1 MAIINITPLTDITA
15 LIASDNVSEGDAL
28 LLEDGIYYQTVI
40 IPKNNI
46 RIIAKGT
53 EVIFDGKSTL
63 TAAFTLSN
71 VTGVLI
77 KGINIRHYRANGIVI
92 EGGYGNRIIKNTIN
106 NMLDS
111 GIVMINSRG
120 NLIWKNEICRCG
132 NGIILSLESTSN
144 WIIDNIAEECSD
156 DGFESVSGTENNNA
170 FIYNKAIR
178 NCVSGFG
185 IFGNNNL
192 VLGNLLT
199 DNGNGLVI
207 STESDSVAIGNIIKG
222 CKSNTHE
229 AVGYKNHFAEDNHIE
244 CNRLA
249 GIIDRGESGTFL
261 NNEISYNGNSGISLS
276 FNINLVMDNILVC
289 NTPENIIDNGTDNNL
304 INNIEKPCE
313 PCEAPST
320 VCGDCADKAD

>member
-120 NLIWKNEICRCG
+120 NLIWKNEICSCSDGVRLIQG
-132 NGIILSLESTSN
+132 STSN
-144 WIIDNIAEECSD
+144 RVIENVVKECFD
-156 DGFESVSGTENNNA
+156 DGFESFLAPDSNNA
-170 FIYNKAIR
+170 FISNTAMR
-178 NCVSGFG
+178 SRF
-185 IFGNNNL
+185 
-192 VLGNLLT
+192 
-199 DNGNGLVI
+199 NGLDI
-207 STESDSVAIGNIIKG
+207 YMAATICYWII
-222 CKSNTHE
+222 
-229 AVGYKNHFAEDNHIE
+229 Y
-244 CNRLA
+244 
-249 GIIDRGESGTFL
+249 
-261 NNEISYNGNSGISLS
+261 
-276 FNINLVMDNILVC
+276 
-289 NTPENIIDNGTDNNL
+289 
-304 INNIEKPCE
+304 
-313 PCEAPST
+313 
-320 VCGDCADKAD
+320 